1 MHKSKFSLAD
11 LLTVLGTVIFGFFC
25 FLSLNYYTF
34 GQTMQSIIGAVVI
47 ALIVGGLAF
56 IVKLLKTTNGNF
68 RTRIIWEWIFLI
80 LFAVVAFVAVIP
92 FSHYF
97 SVLDQK
103 DEIQSKVSA
112 NITQAESMFTKYEDY
127 SNNRESFYK
136 RHLKSIVS
144 AKKVNQS
151 LYRQLG
157 FGKRNV
163 SDAEQIDNKMFTLHA
178 KLFPSNYEG
187 KDGIKQV
194 ATTWLNNAKNTLE
207 SKWSFTF
214 GIVTVIKSSQ
224 ANITG
229 WKDELIKNAK
239 FKAPDETAND
249 FEFPLTFTDVT
260 DKFTKLNRSTTTN
273 STLYAILLYVV
284 MLASYI
290 VSKRSTKNHYSL
302 FRFTTGYKNKKQSPV
317 DVEY

>member
-11 LLTVLGTVIFGFFC
+11 LLTVLGAALFGFFC

-34 GQTMQSIIGAVVI
+34 GQTLRSIMGAVVI

-68 RTRIIWEWIFLI
+68 RSRIIWEWVFLV

-92 FSHYF
+92 FSQYF
-97 SVLDQK
+97 FVLDQK

-112 NITQAESMFTKYEDY
+112 NITQAEGMFTKYEDY
-127 SNNRESFYK
+127 STNRESFYK
-136 RHLKSIVS
+136 RRLQSIVS

-151 LYRQLG
+151 LYRKLG
-157 FGKRNV
+157 FGNNI

-187 KDGIKQV
+187 KDGTKQV
-194 ATTWLNNAKNTLE
+194 ATSWLDNAKNTLE
-207 SKWSFTF
+207 SKWAFTF
-214 GIVTVIKSSQ
+214 GIVTVIKCSQ
-224 ANITG
+224 TNITN
-229 WKDELIKNAK
+229 WKGELIKNAS
-239 FKAPDETAND
+239 FRAQGETAND

-260 DKFTKLNRSTTTN
+260 DKFTKLYFSPATN
-273 STLYAILLYVV
+273 STVYAIILYVV
-284 MLASYI
+284 MLTPYF

-302 FRFTTGYKNKKQSPV
+302 FRFTTGYKSKKESPV
-317 DVEY
+317 DIEY